1 MQDPQPKRRRLND
14 IEGQDHSPHSGNDHG
29 ANGTGKTAQWS
40 SSGRPQTQEGG
51 VSAGRAAEVGRAAGL
66 SKSSLFKLQT
76 DELLAELRPDYD
88 NVISRIQ
95 TVLRNIKDTINNAP
109 ERGEKQARAAQK
121 EILDAH
127 KITVPFPHP
136 VPDENSRYPMSFLP
150 PADVSVI
157 GNLYLRAGVGA
168 AEVLD
173 IDLAVTMPK
182 AMFQAKDFRNYRFFH
197 KRAYYIA
204 CIAAALK
211 KAHLPFSMQYGYE
224 HGDSLRP
231 IILMEP
237 TEHAP
242 VGSRLRIRIMTALED
257 ETFPISH
264 TLPNKNNIRSTDS
277 TNQENSSVEEKPT
290 SFYNAALRS
299 EIAMIQYQKWL
310 QSKMKQHES
319 MRDACML
326 GHIWLRQ
333 RGFSSSIEMGGF
345 GSFEWMVLIGLLF
358 ESGGPSGKPVLL
370 SSYSSYQIFKAT
382 LQFLSGRDLMH
393 PLLLFANDVQS
404 PAGEPVLYDGKRGLN
419 ILYKMT
425 AWSYKRLRHECK
437 LALSLLND
445 PLFDNFNKVFILQAD
460 KPMLR
465 FDRLVSVTPHPKPV
479 GSLSL
484 RQYQNRVY
492 DILEK
497 SLGDRADAIHVWT
510 NAVPSWPL
518 AAKASKKAIQ
528 DHIYIGLK
536 LNSENVNRLVDHGPA
551 VESQSEALSFREFWG
566 EKSELRRFR
575 DGRILESLV
584 WSEQAS
590 VVDQII
596 VYTLCRHLKVSTDS
610 LRCIGDEFDRALLR
624 FSGSRSH
631 IPSLFQKIYD
641 AFQSLQS
648 SLQNMDDIPLMIRQL
663 QPSSAALRDTATI
676 SEQDGM
682 TDKPV
687 DIVLQLESSAK
698 WPDDLVGIQMTKVA
712 FLERIGDLL
721 RENGAIHSFKIG
733 LENEGRLLSNQA
745 FLDIVHTSGFT
756 FRLRLHHDREAILLE
771 RKLKESDLSARSREN
786 AGAALSD
793 YKKTFVQS
801 PRLTQTIKTLSTR
814 FPLLSPTV
822 RLMKYWF
829 DSHLISQVTE
839 EFVELVT
846 IHTFVSL
853 QPWDPPS
860 SLMSG
865 FYRTLALLSRW
876 NWKQEPLVLN
886 MGDLGS
892 DGIKAIETRFSAWR
906 NIDPAMKKVTMII
919 ASDIDQDG
927 VTWTLDNHP
936 PKVVAGH
943 ISRLAQVAVEAL
955 GKNPEELDL
964 DNLFKPHLTPYDFLI
979 HLDAKQNN
987 SKTSK
992 TITKFKNL
1000 DLPGSSSSKSQNLGR
1015 LYVDELGTLFGNCA
1029 LFFYS
1034 DEQRD
1039 VIAGLWK
1046 PESTTVKPLSL
1057 KAAYSSAP
1065 AGSADQTPGVVLNKK
1080 AILNEIVRLG
1090 GSLVQSVEYGA
1101 H

>member
-14 IEGQDHSPHSGNDHG
+14 IEGQDHSNDHG
-29 ANGTGKTAQWS
+29 ANGTGKTAQWN

-76 DELLAELRPDYD
+76 DELLSELRPDYD

-95 TVLRNIKDTINNAP
+95 TVLRKIKDTINNVP
-109 ERGEKQARAAQK
+109 ERQERQVRAAQK
-121 EILDAH
+121 EMLDAH

-136 VPDENSRYPMSFLP
+136 VPDENSKYPMSFLP

-157 GNLYLRAGVGA
+157 GNLYLRAGVRA
-168 AEVLD
+168 TEVLN

-211 KAHLPFSMQYGYE
+211 KAHLPFTIQYSYDD
-224 HGDSLRP
+224 GDSLRP
-231 IILMEP
+231 IIVMEP
-237 TEHAP
+237 TEDAP
-242 VGSRLRIRIMTALED
+242 VGSRFRIRIMTALED
-257 ETFPISH
+257 ETFPISN
-264 TLPNKNNIRSTDS
+264 TLPNKNNIRSGSTD
-277 TNQENSSVEEKPT
+277 QENSSVEMKPT
-290 SFYNAALRS
+290 PFYNAALRS

-310 QSKMKQHES
+310 QSKMKQHDS
-319 MRDACML
+319 MRDACTL

-382 LQFLSGRDLMH
+382 LQFLSGKDLMH

-404 PAGEPVLYDGKRGLN
+404 PAGEPVLYDGKRGQN

-425 AWSYKRLRHECK
+425 AWSYKMLRRECK

-460 KPMLR
+460 NPMLR
-465 FDRLVSVTPHPKPV
+465 FDRLVYLAPQSKPV

-484 RQYQNRVY
+484 RQYQNRIY
-492 DILEK
+492 DILER
-497 SLGDRADAIHVWT
+497 SLGDRADAINIWT
-510 NAVPSWPL
+510 KPVPSWKL
-518 AAKASKKAIQ
+518 TAKSSSKIVQ
-528 DHIYIGLK
+528 DYIYIGLQ
-536 LNSENVNRLVDHGPA
+536 LNSENVNRLVDHGPS

-610 LRCIGDEFDRALLR
+610 LTCIGDEFDRALLR
-624 FSGSRSH
+624 FSGSQSH
-631 IPSLFQKIYD
+631 IPPLFQKIHD

-648 SLQNMDDIPLMIRQL
+648 SLQNMDDIPLLIRQL

-676 SEQDGM
+676 SEQDGIM
-682 TDKPV
+682 DKPV

-721 RENGAIHSFKIG
+721 RENGAVQTFKIG
-733 LENEGRLLSNQA
+733 LENEGKLLMNQA

-756 FRLRLHHDREAILLE
+756 FRLRLRHDREAILLE
-771 RKLKESDLSARSREN
+771 RKLKESDLDARSREN
-786 AGAALSD
+786 AGAALFD

-822 RLMKYWF
+822 RLMKYWC
-829 DSHLISQVTE
+829 DSHLISQVTQ
-839 EFVELVT
+839 EFVELVS

-865 FYRTLALLSRW
+865 FYRTLTLLSKW
-876 NWKQEPLVLN
+876 NWKQEPLILN
-886 MGDLGS
+886 MGDLDS
-892 DGIKAIETRFSAWR
+892 EDIKAIETRFSAWR
-906 NIDPAMKKVTMII
+906 SIDPAMKKVTMII
-919 ASDIDQDG
+919 ASDIDHDG

-955 GKNPEELDL
+955 GKTPEELDL
-964 DNLFKPHLTPYDFLI
+964 DNLFKPHLSPYDFLL
-979 HLDAKQNN
+979 HLDTKQNN
-987 SKTSK
+987 KTSK
-992 TITKFKNL
+992 SVTKFKNL
-1000 DLPGSSSSKSQNLGR
+1000 ELPGSSSSKSQDLGR
-1015 LYVDELGTLFGNCA
+1015 LYVDELGSLFGNCA

-1046 PESTTVKPLSL
+1046 PESTSVKPMSL

-1065 AGSADQTPGVVLNKK
+1065 AGDSRSSDGVVLNKK

-1090 GSLVQSVEYGA
+1090 GSLVQSVDHGG

>member
-14 IEGQDHSPHSGNDHG
+14 VEEHHSGNDHG
-29 ANGTGKTAQWS
+29 ANGTGKTAQS
-40 SSGRPQTQEGG
+40 TQERGA
-51 VSAGRAAEVGRAAGL
+51 SSGRAAEVGRAAGL

-95 TVLRNIKDTINNAP
+95 TVLRKIKDTINNAP
-109 ERGEKQARAAQK
+109 ERPEKQARAAQK
-121 EILDAH
+121 ELLEAH
-127 KITVPFPHP
+127 KIMVPFPQP
-136 VPDENSRYPMSFLP
+136 VPDENSKYPMSFLP

-157 GNLYLRAGVGA
+157 GNLYLRAGVRST
-168 AEVLD
+168 EVLN

-211 KAHLPFSMQYGYE
+211 GAHLPFTMQYSYDD
-224 HGDSLRP
+224 GDSLRP
-231 IILMEP
+231 IIVMEP
-237 TEHAP
+237 TEDAP
-242 VGSRLRIRIMTALED
+242 VGSRFRIRIMTALED

-264 TLPNKNNIRSTDS
+264 TLPNKNNIRTSDS
-277 TNQENSSVEEKPT
+277 AGQESSSAEETPT

-310 QSKMKQHES
+310 QSKMKQHDS
-319 MRDACML
+319 MRDACTL
-326 GHIWLRQ
+326 GHIWLGQ

-358 ESGGPSGKPVLL
+358 ESGGPGGKPVLL

-393 PLLLFANDVQS
+393 PFLLFANDVQS

-425 AWSYKRLRHECK
+425 AWSYKLLRRECK

-460 KPMLR
+460 NPMLR
-465 FDRLVSVTPHPKPV
+465 FDRLVYLAPQSKPA

-484 RQYQNRVY
+484 RQYQNRIYHV
-492 DILEK
+492 LER
-497 SLGDRADAIHVWT
+497 SLGDRADAINIWT
-510 NAVPSWPL
+510 KTVPSWSL
-518 AAKASKKAIQ
+518 AAKASSKIVQ
-528 DHIYIGLK
+528 DYIYIGLQ
-536 LNSENVNRLVDHGPA
+536 LNSENVNRLVDHGPP

-584 WSEQAS
+584 WSEQES

-596 VYTLCRHLKVSTDS
+596 VYSLCRHLKVSTDS
-610 LRCIGDEFDRALLR
+610 LRCFGDEFDRALLQ

-631 IPSLFQKIYD
+631 TPSLFQKIYD

-648 SLQNMDDIPLMIRQL
+648 SLQNMDDIPLLIRQL
-663 QPSSAALRDTATI
+663 RPSSTALRDTATI
-676 SEQDGM
+676 SDQDSM
-682 TDKPV
+682 MDKPV

-733 LENEGRLLSNQA
+733 LENEGRLLMNQA
-745 FLDIVHTSGFT
+745 FLDTVHTSGFT

-771 RKLKESDLSARSREN
+771 RKLKESDARSREN
-786 AGAALSD
+786 AGAAFSE

-865 FYRTLALLSRW
+865 FYRTLTLLSKW
-876 NWKQEPLVLN
+876 NWKQEPLILN
-886 MGDLGS
+886 MGDLDS
-892 DGIKAIETRFSAWR
+892 DNIKAIETRFSAWR
-906 NIDPAMKKVTMII
+906 NIDPAMKRVTMII
-919 ASDIDQDG
+919 ASDIDHDG
-927 VTWTLDNHP
+927 VSWTLDNRP

-955 GKNPEELDL
+955 GKNPEKLDL

-979 HLDAKQNN
+979 HLDNKQNN
-987 SKTSK
+987 KISKLP
-992 TITKFKNL
+992 TKFKNL
-1000 DLPGSSSSKSQNLGR
+1000 ELPGSSSSSKSQNLGR

-1046 PESTTVKPLSL
+1046 PESTSVKSLSL

-1065 AGSADQTPGVVLNKK
+1065 TGDDQNPGVVLNKK

-1090 GSLVQSVEYGA
+1090 GSLVRSVDYGG